1 VFVALTTPVRW
12 RIVAPHAIAWRE
24 WNGEVVVRAQSG
36 SVHLLN
42 PFASLVIRLLIDS
55 PTPLSTDELSSALQ
69 ASVSGSHLGEARD
82 EVDASIEEFERL
94 GIVEPGPS

>member
-1 VFVALTTPVRW
+1 LTTPVRW

-42 PFASLVIRLLIDS
+42 PFASRVVRMLIDS
-55 PTPLSTDELSSALQ
+55 ETPLSTDDLSSALRASESGSDAGGSRDDVE
-69 ASVSGSHLGEARD
+69 ASV
-82 EVDASIEEFERL
+82 EEFERL
-94 GIVEPGPS
+94 GLVEPGPS

>member
-1 VFVALTTPVRW
+1 LTTPVRW

-42 PFASLVIRLLIDS
+42 PFASRVIRMLIDS
-55 PTPLSTDELSSALQ
+55 ATPLSTDDLSSALQ
-69 ASVSGSHLGEARD
+69 ASESRSDPGGSRED
-82 EVDASIEEFERL
+82 VDASVEEFERL
-94 GIVEPGPS
+94 GLVEPGPS